1 MEMISVGGYT
11 VPADRY
17 LASKD
22 NPKIKLYQ
30 KLSSQKKERQRYG
43 LFVLEGQRIV
53 RDALDADA
61 VSSLMFTEKAFG
73 EYIGSGGEPE
83 SLRDWYIIS
92 DDLAVRISQTET
104 PQGCFAVCRI
114 PQSVPEFR
122 DGGRYV
128 VLYGLQDPGN
138 MGTIIRTAD
147 AFGIDGVLLC
157 DCCDLYNPK
166 TVRSTMGSLFRSRI
180 SVIGDTEELFSTL
193 SGAGVQTLAAVID
206 TDAVR
211 ITELESQCRQ
221 AVFIGNEGRGLP
233 AEISQRCDLRVT
245 IPMQGSINSLN
256 AAMAAGIIMWEM
268 KKH

>member
-1 MEMISVGGYT
+1 MELISVGGYT

-53 RDALDADA
+53 RDALDAGA
-61 VSSLMFTEKAFG
+61 VSSVMFTEKAFA
-73 EYIGSGGEPE
+73 EFLSSGGVPE
-83 SLRDWYIIS
+83 ETGDMYIIS
-92 DDLAVRISQTET
+92 EELAARISQTET

-114 PQSVPEFR
+114 PQSVPVFR
-122 DGGRYV
+122 EGGKYV

-138 MGTIIRTAD
+138 MGTVIRTAD
-147 AFGIDGVLLC
+147 AFGIDGIILC
-157 DCCDLYNPK
+157 GSCDLYNPK
-166 TVRSTMGSLFRSRI
+166 TVRSTMGSLFRERI
-180 SVIGDTEELFSTL
+180 FTVNDTEELFAL
-193 SGAGVQTLAAVID
+193 LKKEGVQTLAAVID
-206 TDAVR
+206 SDAVKV
-211 ITELESQCRQ
+211 TEMPHSGTQ

-233 AEISQRCDLRVT
+233 PETAKRCDMKIT

-256 AAMAAGIIMWEM
+256 AAMAAGVIMWEM
-268 KKH
+268 KKQ

>member
-1 MEMISVGGYT
+1 METRSVGGYT

-30 KLSSQKKERQRYG
+30 KLSSLKKERQRYG

-61 VSSLMFTEKAFG
+61 VHFLMFTEKAFA
-73 EYIGSGGEPE
+73 EYLSSGGDAETIGE
-83 SLRDWYIIS
+83 WYIIT
-92 DDLAVRISQTET
+92 DDLAERISQTET

-114 PQSVPEFR
+114 PQSVPLLEE
-122 DGGRYV
+122 GGKYV

-138 MGTIIRTAD
+138 MGTVIRTAD
-147 AFGIDGVLLC
+147 AFGIDGIILC
-157 DCCDLYNPK
+157 GSCDLYNPK
-166 TVRSTMGSLFRSRI
+166 TVRSTMGSLFRERI
-180 SVIGDTEELFSTL
+180 SVVNDEEQLFTL
-193 SGAGVQTLAAVID
+193 LREQNVQTLAAVID
-206 TDAVR
+206 TDAVKV
-211 ITELESQCRQ
+211 TEMPHTGTQ

-233 AEISQRCDLRVT
+233 PETAQRCDMRIT

-256 AAMAAGIIMWEM
+256 AAMAAGVIMWEM
-268 KKH
+268 KK